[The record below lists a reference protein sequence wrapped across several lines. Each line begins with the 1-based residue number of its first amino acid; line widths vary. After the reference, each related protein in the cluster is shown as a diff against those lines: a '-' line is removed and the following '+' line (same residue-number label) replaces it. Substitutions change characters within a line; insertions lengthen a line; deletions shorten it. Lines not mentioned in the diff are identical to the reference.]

1 VVILDSQSL
10 KTTERGGT
18 RGFDGHKRVKGRK
31 RHLLVDTLGM
41 VVARWVEAANV
52 SDRRV
57 GARLLAGLQSGF
69 PWIRTVMADAGYKSR
84 KLACELKRRHGWR
97 LHITKRRQRAFKV
110 VGLTWI
116 VERTFAWLARNRRLS
131 KDYELKVQTSEAFID
146 LAAIRLML
154 KRLGPEIK
162 LLKHPLRHSEASN
175 PETNV
180 DLRETARL
188 FLLFG
193 KSAAML
199 LQPVFG
205 EDPGPGQVCR
215 GVRGPA
221 TYWAPAESI
230 RPKAVF
236 QFPEVVTSSP
246 HRGLEYLEARF
257 GFGLFRSHLL
267 DILKGCIQLPLD
279 QIQMRFVRDSFV
291 LWLLRHACISP

>member
-1 VVILDSQSL
+1 M
-10 KTTERGGT
+10 RP
-18 RGFDGHKRVKGRK
+18 RK
-31 RHLLVDTLGM
+31 HLLRTL
-41 VVARWVEAANV
+41 
-52 SDRRV
+52 S
-57 GARLLAGLQSGF
+57 
-69 PWIRTVMADAGYKSR
+69 
-84 KLACELKRRHGWR
+84 
-97 LHITKRRQRAFKV
+97 
-110 VGLTWI
+110 
-116 VERTFAWLARNRRLS
+116 
-131 KDYELKVQTSEAFID
+131 
-146 LAAIRLML
+146 
-154 KRLGPEIK
+154 
-162 LLKHPLRHSEASN
+162 LRHSEASN

-279 QIQMRFVRDSFV
+279 QIQMRFVRDSFL
-291 LWLLRHACISP
+291 LWLLRHACISPSKPLDVEDIVGR